1 MYDFFMLASEQ
12 EDKVYHTPSGVTV
25 HRRLHKDASPVAI
38 EQLVERLDHD
48 KGALF
53 SSGMEYTGRYTRW
66 DVGFVN
72 PPLEVVSR
80 ERTVAIRALNRRG
93 AILLPVL
100 QRCLDHEPAVA
111 EVRNEQEQLTVIIR
125 PKPAVIIEEE
135 RTKQPSVF
143 SVIRAIQKAFYSEE
157 DTFLGL
163 YGAFGYDL
171 IFQFE
176 SLEPL
181 KPRPEDHVDMH
192 LFLPDEIFVVDRKT
206 NQAFR
211 IAYDFVIG
219 EKSTEGLPR
228 EGTSK
233 PHAPK
238 RPDGQNIPAYRKGYY
253 ASLVRQ
259 AMPSFYQGDLF
270 EVVPSQVICRPCDLK
285 PSEVFKNLNR
295 MNPSPYG
302 FFIYLGN
309 QHLVGASPEMYVRV
323 VGRQLET
330 CPISGTIK
338 RGNNALEDAENIK
351 QLLNSAKDEAELTM
365 CTDVDRNDKSRICV
379 PGSVQVIGRREIER
393 YSRLFHTVDHIV
405 GELAPGFDALDA
417 FMTHMWAVTVTG
429 APKLEAMRWL
439 EAHEETPRGWYGGAI
454 GWLNFNGNMNT
465 GLTLR
470 TVKLANGIA
479 EMRVGATLLHA
490 SDPEAEE
497 EETLVKVAA
506 LMRALEAPGEEE
518 KGQTYRTRS
527 GEGKRVL
534 LVDHEDSFVHTLANY
549 FKQTGADVL
558 TVRSEAARRMIAE
571 DPSYDLIVLS
581 PGPGKPERF
590 QMDETIALCLSR
602 HLPIFGICLGFQG
615 LAEYFGARLDV
626 LPKPAHGEKS
636 VIRILKND
644 TLFAG
649 MGESMTVGRYH
660 SLYVR
665 NLPPSLILLA
675 ETADGIPMA
684 FRHRQLPVY
693 AVQFHPESVL
703 SLADDGG
710 MRLIDNLLMH
720 LPKHAQD
727 LKMGT

>member
-12 EDKVYHTPSGVTV
+12 EDKVYHTPSGITIQ
-25 HRRLHKDASPVAI
+25 RRLDKDINSTAI
-38 EQLVERLDHD
+38 EQLTDRLDHD

-66 DVGFVN
+66 DIGFVN
-72 PPLEVVSR
+72 PPLEVLSR
-80 ERTVAIRALNRRG
+80 ERTLVIKALNRRG
-93 AILLPVL
+93 SCLLPVL
-100 QRCLDHEPAVA
+100 QQCLLSEPAVD
-111 EVRNEQEQLTVIIR
+111 EVKVEQEQLTVMIK

-181 KPRPEDHVDMH
+181 KPRPEDHVDLH
-192 LFLPDEIFVVDRKT
+192 LFLPDELFVVDRKS
-206 NQAFR
+206 NQTFR
-211 IAYDFVIG
+211 ITYDFVIG
-219 EKSTEGLPR
+219 EKSTEGLKR
-228 EGTSK
+228 EGTSFLY
-233 PHAPK
+233 APK
-238 RPDGQNIPAYRKGYY
+238 QPDEQDIPSDRPGYY
-253 ASLVRQ
+253 ASLVRK

-270 EVVPSQVICRPCDLK
+270 EVVPSQVIYRRCGLK

-302 FFIYLGN
+302 FFIHLGN

-323 VGRQLET
+323 DGRQLET

-338 RGNNALEDAENIK
+338 RGKNALEDAENIRR
-351 QLLNSAKDEAELTM
+351 LLNSAKDEAELTM

-379 PGSVQVIGRREIER
+379 PGSVQVIGRRQIER
-393 YSRLFHTVDHIV
+393 YSRLFHTVDHII
-405 GELAPGFDALDA
+405 GELAPGYDALDA

-470 TVKLANGIA
+470 TIKLTGGVA
-479 EMRVGATLLHA
+479 EMRVGATLLYA

-506 LMRALEAPGEEE
+506 LMRALEDAASEE
-518 KGQTYRTRS
+518 KRELYRTRA

-590 QMDETIALCLSR
+590 QMNETIALCLA
-602 HLPIFGICLGFQG
+602 HQLPIFGICLGFQG
-615 LAEYFGARLDV
+615 LAEYFGGRLDV

-636 VIRILKND
+636 VIRIREHE
-644 TLFAG
+644 TLFASLD
-649 MGESMTVGRYH
+649 ESMTVGRYH

-665 NLPPSLILLA
+665 DLPPALKLLA
-675 ETADGIPMA
+675 ETEDGIPMA
-684 FRHRQLPVY
+684 FRHRQLPIY

-703 SLADDGG
+703 SLADDAG
-710 MRLIDNLLMH
+710 MRLLDNLLKS
-720 LPKHAQD
+720 LPDCSCQ
-727 LKMGT
+727 KMSKM